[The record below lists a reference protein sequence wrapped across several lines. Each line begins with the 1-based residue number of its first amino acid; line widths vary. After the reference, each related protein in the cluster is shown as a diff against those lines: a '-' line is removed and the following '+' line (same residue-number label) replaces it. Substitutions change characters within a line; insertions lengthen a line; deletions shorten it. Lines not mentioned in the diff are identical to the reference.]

1 MFCKNL
7 TVSGFEPRTSGIG
20 SDHSA
25 NWATATAHS
34 RFYVRPANQ
43 RIMTKHVCLK
53 TKSSVT
59 ILSYKNIWS
68 QLIWLY
74 WTKLYAIMGP
84 IYQLFLILCGWPINF
99 LLAIGS
105 RYTFC
110 FSCLVFAAAAS
121 KLQNCFELTHLK
133 GWTKKFSEKENS
145 TVIFSFSRH
154 LLPFIFGLFKQQY
167 QGIFFLQIKGRG
179 VVKYSARSSST
190 SSNPAEVY
198 LLLLPEK
205 VRNRGQKEA
214 WNVPFIWKK
223 LLQITD
229 VENDPSK

>member
-1 MFCKNL
+1 MLCKNL

-43 RIMTKHVCLK
+43 RIMTKRVCLK

-84 IYQLFLILCGWPINF
+84 IYQLFLIRCGWPINF

-105 RYTFC
+105 RYAFC
-110 FSCLVFAAAAS
+110 FSCLVFAAAACCIKIT
-121 KLQNCFELTHLK
+121 KLFWIDSFERLD
-133 GWTKKFSEKENS
+133 KKVFWERKFDCN
-145 TVIFSFSRH
+145 I
-154 LLPFIFGLFKQQY
+154 FIFPASFTLYF
-167 QGIFFLQIKGRG
+167 
-179 VVKYSARSSST
+179 RS
-190 SSNPAEVY
+190 
-198 LLLLPEK
+198 
-205 VRNRGQKEA
+205 
-214 WNVPFIWKK
+214 F
-223 LLQITD
+223 
-229 VENDPSK
+229 